1 MERWSGCVL
10 GVLIAIPLMAF
21 IGWLMALAIQWGW
34 NTLLTPLF
42 GLPPL
47 DFNQAFA
54 AFILLS
60 VLSSFL
66 RPKVPDR

>member
-1 MERWSGCVL
+1 
-10 GVLIAIPLMAF
+10 MAA
-21 IGWLMALAIQWGW
+21 IGWLVSLAIQWGW

-60 VLSSFL
+60 ILSSFM
-66 RPKVPDR
+66 RPKVSDR